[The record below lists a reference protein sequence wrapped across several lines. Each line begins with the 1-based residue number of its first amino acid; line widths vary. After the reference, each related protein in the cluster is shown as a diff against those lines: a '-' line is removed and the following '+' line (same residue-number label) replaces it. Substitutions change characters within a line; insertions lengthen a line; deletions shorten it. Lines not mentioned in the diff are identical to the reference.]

1 MMTIKLPALIAATLF
16 AATSFS
22 ALAATQV
29 NEDQSQ
35 NMQAMGTVSVSGV
48 NGSLD
53 DATRELSQ
61 KAQEMGASHF
71 RVVRADT
78 PGDSSL
84 WSGNAE
90 IYR

>member
-1 MMTIKLPALIAATLF
+1 MNKTLPALIAATLL

-22 ALAATQV
+22 TLAATPV
-29 NEDQSQ
+29 DGSQ
-35 NMQAMGTVSVSGV
+35 AMNMQSIGSVSVSGV
-48 NGSLD
+48 RGSLD
-53 DATRELSQ
+53 DATHQLAKKAEEL
-61 KAQEMGASHF
+61 GASHY

-84 WSGNAE
+84 WSGTAE

>member
-1 MMTIKLPALIAATLF
+1 MNKTLPGLLAATLL

-22 ALAATQV
+22 TLAATQV
-29 NEDQSQ
+29 DTREASNLQSI
-35 NMQAMGTVSVSGV
+35 GTVSVSGIS
-48 NGSLD
+48 GSLD
-53 DATRELSQ
+53 DATHQLAK
-61 KAQEMGASHF
+61 KADALGASHY
-71 RVVRADT
+71 RIVRADT

>member
-1 MMTIKLPALIAATLF
+1 MKMKLPALLAATLF

-29 NEDQSQ
+29 DRAQSQ
-35 NMQAMGTVSVSGV
+35 DLQAMGTVSVSGV
-48 NGSLD
+48 SGSLD
-53 DATRELSQ
+53 DATHQLSK
-61 KAQEMGASHF
+61 KAEEMGASHY
-71 RVVRADT
+71 RVIRADT

>member
-1 MMTIKLPALIAATLF
+1 MNMKLPALFVAAVL

-29 NEDQSQ
+29 DQDQSQ
-35 NMQAMGTVSVSGV
+35 NLQAAGTVTISNV

-53 DATRELSQ
+53 DANRQL
-61 KAQEMGASHF
+61 KAKAEEKGASHY
-71 RVVRADT
+71 RVIRAET

-84 WSGNAE
+84 WSGTAE